1 MYVWVLALFLKN
13 INMSVLIYILSSRTA
28 DTFHEWHRKLTFFR
42 FAFTIANTHTQK
54 QTAHAL
60 SQTHT
65 HNPTS

>member
-1 MYVWVLALFLKN
+1 
-13 INMSVLIYILSSRTA
+13 MSVLIYILSSRTA